1 MSARSLAG
9 RGWLVSERRWTD
21 QDVAEAVERST
32 VASGVPLKVEDPA
45 TLARIAT
52 IARTVDTVREV
63 EAGAA

>member
-1 MSARSLAG
+1 M
-9 RGWLVSERRWTD
+9 SERRWTD